1 MPLRVLCQGLSGSAA
16 LYVSCWPLG
25 PWPALELSIL
35 CRFHVF
41 VFYAI
46 LLYLCIVVYLFLFF
60 ITYYVNSVYW
70 LSCLILFVLFL
81 IILLI
86 VSIYCR
92 MTRLLKKQHPK
103 IKVGMQL
110 NQIMMMIKLKVDA
123 QFTTLFFGSV
133 VHLRCHY
140 RCAIFTWYTA

>member
-1 MPLRVLCQGLSGSAA
+1 MVQQRFTLVVGHLAPGQLW
-16 LYVSCWPLG
+16 SCL
-25 PWPALELSIL
+25 
-35 CRFHVF
+35 FFVVF
-41 VFYAI
+41 M
-46 LLYLCIVVYLFLFF
+46 CLFLFHPTVSLHCGILVSVF
-60 ITYYVNSVYW
+60 FKLIMSVYW

-81 IILLI
+81 IILLF
-86 VSIYCR
+86 VPIYCR

-123 QFTTLFFGSV
+123 QFTTLFFRSV

-140 RCAIFTWYTA
+140 RCAIFTWHTA